1 MQLNITLQL
10 TEKELSTIE
19 EALFISSMQLYDVQ
33 YKTNDPE
40 DVEEYNKMVNI
51 YEKLTGNDCRHL
63 LANFIMGEK
72 LIMNELE
79 IKLNCLYK
87 LMEEL
92 NIQKRY
98 NDAATVYWAIAQLEQ
113 HFKVKVK

>member
-1 MQLNITLQL
+1 MIAGTYLQTSL
-10 TEKELSTIE
+10 WGK
-19 EALFISSMQLYDVQ
+19 
-33 YKTNDPE
+33 
-40 DVEEYNKMVNI
+40 
-51 YEKLTGNDCRHL
+51 
-63 LANFIMGEK
+63 K

-98 NDAATVYWAIAQLEQ
+98 NDAATVYWAIAQLESY
-113 HFKVKVK
+113 FKVKVNDRR

>member
-1 MQLNITLQL
+1 MIAGTYLQISTLW
-10 TEKELSTIE
+10 
-19 EALFISSMQLYDVQ
+19 
-33 YKTNDPE
+33 
-40 DVEEYNKMVNI
+40 
-51 YEKLTGNDCRHL
+51 G
-63 LANFIMGEK
+63 K

-92 NIQKRY
+92 NMQKRY

-113 HFKVKVK
+113 YFKVKVK

>member
-1 MQLNITLQL
+1 MIAGTYLQTSIL
-10 TEKELSTIE
+10 WGK
-19 EALFISSMQLYDVQ
+19 
-33 YKTNDPE
+33 
-40 DVEEYNKMVNI
+40 
-51 YEKLTGNDCRHL
+51 
-63 LANFIMGEK
+63 K

-98 NDAATVYWAIAQLEQ
+98 NDAATVYWAIAQLESY
-113 HFKVKVK
+113 FKVKVK

>member
-1 MQLNITLQL
+1 MIAGTYLQTSL
-10 TEKELSTIE
+10 WGK
-19 EALFISSMQLYDVQ
+19 
-33 YKTNDPE
+33 
-40 DVEEYNKMVNI
+40 
-51 YEKLTGNDCRHL
+51 
-63 LANFIMGEK
+63 K

-98 NDAATVYWAIAQLEQ
+98 NDAATVYWAIAKLEQ
-113 HFKVKVK
+113 YFKVKVK

>member
-1 MQLNITLQL
+1 MIAGTYLQTSL
-10 TEKELSTIE
+10 WGK
-19 EALFISSMQLYDVQ
+19 
-33 YKTNDPE
+33 
-40 DVEEYNKMVNI
+40 
-51 YEKLTGNDCRHL
+51 
-63 LANFIMGEK
+63 K

-92 NIQKRY
+92 NMQKRY

>member
-1 MQLNITLQL
+1 MIAGTYLQTSL
-10 TEKELSTIE
+10 WGK
-19 EALFISSMQLYDVQ
+19 
-33 YKTNDPE
+33 
-40 DVEEYNKMVNI
+40 
-51 YEKLTGNDCRHL
+51 
-63 LANFIMGEK
+63 K

-98 NDAATVYWAIAQLEQ
+98 NDAATVYWAIAQLESN
-113 HFKVKVK
+113 FKVKVK

>member
-1 MQLNITLQL
+1 MIAGSYLQTLL
-10 TEKELSTIE
+10 WGK
-19 EALFISSMQLYDVQ
+19 
-33 YKTNDPE
+33 
-40 DVEEYNKMVNI
+40 
-51 YEKLTGNDCRHL
+51 
-63 LANFIMGEK
+63 K

-98 NDAATVYWAIAQLEQ
+98 NDAATVYWAIAKLEQ
-113 HFKVKVK
+113 YFKVKVK

>member
-10 TEKELSTIE
+10 TEN
-19 EALFISSMQLYDVQ
+19 
-33 YKTNDPE
+33 KTNDPE

-72 LIMNELE
+72 IDNE
-79 IKLNCLYK
+79 
-87 LMEEL
+87 
-92 NIQKRY
+92 
-98 NDAATVYWAIAQLEQ
+98 
-113 HFKVKVK
+113 

>member
-10 TEKELSTIE
+10 EMIADTYLQTSLWGK
-19 EALFISSMQLYDVQ
+19 
-33 YKTNDPE
+33 
-40 DVEEYNKMVNI
+40 
-51 YEKLTGNDCRHL
+51 
-63 LANFIMGEK
+63 K

-98 NDAATVYWAIAQLEQ
+98 NDAATVYWAIAQLESY
-113 HFKVKVK
+113 FKVKVK

>member
-63 LANFIMGEK
+63 LANFIMGKK

-98 NDAATVYWAIAQLEQ
+98 NDAATVYWAIAQLESY
-113 HFKVKVK
+113 FKVKVK

>member
-1 MQLNITLQL
+1 MIAGTYLQTSIL
-10 TEKELSTIE
+10 W
-19 EALFISSMQLYDVQ
+19 
-33 YKTNDPE
+33 
-40 DVEEYNKMVNI
+40 
-51 YEKLTGNDCRHL
+51 G
-63 LANFIMGEK
+63 GK

-98 NDAATVYWAIAQLEQ
+98 NDAATVYWAIAQLESY
-113 HFKVKVK
+113 FKVKVK

>member
-1 MQLNITLQL
+1 MIAGTYLQTSL
-10 TEKELSTIE
+10 WGK
-19 EALFISSMQLYDVQ
+19 
-33 YKTNDPE
+33 
-40 DVEEYNKMVNI
+40 
-51 YEKLTGNDCRHL
+51 
-63 LANFIMGEK
+63 K

-98 NDAATVYWAIAQLEQ
+98 NDAATVYWAIAKLESY
-113 HFKVKVK
+113 FKVKVK

>member
-1 MQLNITLQL
+1 MIAGTYLQ
-10 TEKELSTIE
+10 TSK
-19 EALFISSMQLYDVQ
+19 
-33 YKTNDPE
+33 K
-40 DVEEYNKMVNI
+40 K
-51 YEKLTGNDCRHL
+51 KK
-63 LANFIMGEK
+63 K

-92 NIQKRY
+92 NMQKRY

-113 HFKVKVK
+113 YFKVKVK

>member
-63 LANFIMGEK
+63 LANFIMVEK
-72 LIMNELE
+72 IDNE
-79 IKLNCLYK
+79 
-87 LMEEL
+87 
-92 NIQKRY
+92 
-98 NDAATVYWAIAQLEQ
+98 
-113 HFKVKVK
+113 

>member
-1 MQLNITLQL
+1 MIAGTYLQTSL
-10 TEKELSTIE
+10 WWK
-19 EALFISSMQLYDVQ
+19 
-33 YKTNDPE
+33 
-40 DVEEYNKMVNI
+40 
-51 YEKLTGNDCRHL
+51 
-63 LANFIMGEK
+63 K

-92 NIQKRY
+92 NMQKRY

-113 HFKVKVK
+113 YFKVKVK